1 MDNSMNR
8 GLKEKLQQ
16 GRPVIGP
23 FVKAVSPALVEI
35 IGMSGM
41 DYVLLDLEH
50 SPVSMEELEN
60 LIRAAD
66 VVGTCSM
73 VRVPS
78 REESDILHALDKGPG
93 GILVPMVS
101 TRDAAEHVVGSCRY
115 APVGHRGVDIYS
127 RAARFG
133 YTAKADYF
141 LKANEEVVIA
151 IQIEGKEGVDNL
163 DDILA
168 VEGVDI
174 IYVGPYDL
182 SQSLGVPG
190 QVRDPLVVSKVEE
203 IARKAKARGRY
214 VGIYVDNVETAHYYA
229 NLGVQFIT
237 ISVDV
242 RIFAEA
248 CNAVVSDFH
257 RQ

>member
-8 GLKEKLQQ
+8 GLKKRMQEGQ
-16 GRPVIGP
+16 PVIGP
-23 FVKAVSPALVEI
+23 FIKAVSPALVEI

-50 SPVSMEELEN
+50 SPVSMEEIEN

-66 VVGTCSM
+66 AVGTCSM

-78 REESDILHALDKGPG
+78 RDESDILHALDKGPG
-93 GILVPMVS
+93 GVLVPMVS
-101 TRDAAEHVVGSCRY
+101 SRDAAEHVVDCCRY
-115 APVGHRGVDIYS
+115 APVGHRGVDVYS

-133 YTAKADYF
+133 YTSKAEYF
-141 LKANEEVVIA
+141 LRANEEVMIA

-163 DDILA
+163 DEILS

-190 QVRDPLVVSKVEE
+190 QVRDPQVVSKIEE
-203 IARKAKARGRY
+203 IARKAKARGRF

-248 CNAVVSDFH
+248 CNSLVSEFH
-257 RQ
+257 RR